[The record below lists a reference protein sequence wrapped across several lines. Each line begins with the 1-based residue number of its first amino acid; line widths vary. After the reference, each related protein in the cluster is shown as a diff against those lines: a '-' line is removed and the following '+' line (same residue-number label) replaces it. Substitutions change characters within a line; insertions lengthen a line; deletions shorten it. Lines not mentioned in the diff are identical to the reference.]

1 MIHERMPHLSAHLST
16 FIATAL
22 VAGAAAA
29 AEPGFY
35 IGASGGQ
42 TTAKASTDPVLVS
55 TPPDVF
61 NTFHFDKDETG
72 YKGFAGYNF
81 LPWLG
86 IEGGYVELGNPSQG
100 FNVGTSRI
108 EAEVDANGWEGFLV
122 GTLPLGPVD
131 IFAKV
136 GGIAANIDLDVKA
149 NVVGQPTQH
158 FSESDSNGMWA
169 YGAGIAYN
177 FGHWA
182 IRAEYEAYDVD
193 KLDDLYFVSGGLTYR
208 FGGDKPKAVP
218 VAAPAQAPA
227 PAAKP
232 AVAVAKAKC
241 ADTDQDGVC
250 DTADQCPNT
259 PAGAR
264 VGPGGC
270 DCDYTLTLDFPFN
283 SAELHADD
291 KAKIDAIIP
300 VLKNPKV
307 AFILGEVDGY
317 TDNTGDEAY
326 NVGLSQRRAQ
336 AVTDYVKSQG
346 VNLGDRFVVKGYG
359 EADPVA
365 SNDTKEGRA
374 QNRRVVLRRTD
385 CGPAH

>member
-1 MIHERMPHLSAHLST
+1 MIQQRIAKVT
-16 FIATAL
+16 AFIATAFIT
-22 VAGAAAA
+22 GAAFA

-35 IGASGGQ
+35 IGASAGQ

-72 YKGFAGYNF
+72 YKGFVGYNF
-81 LPWLG
+81 VPWLG
-86 IEGGYVELGNPSQG
+86 VEGGYVELGNPSQG
-100 FNVGTSRI
+100 WTVGTTRI
-108 EAEVDANGWEGFLV
+108 EGEVDANGWEGFLV

-136 GGIAANIDLDVKA
+136 GGIAANIDLKVKA
-149 NVVGQPTQH
+149 SVVGQPTQH
-158 FSESDSNGMWA
+158 FSESDSNGMLA
-169 YGAGIAYN
+169 YGGGIAYN

-182 IRAEYEAYDVD
+182 IRAEYEAYDVN

-218 VAAPAQAPA
+218 VAASAPA
-227 PAAKP
+227 PVAKP
-232 AVAVAKAKC
+232 APVVAAAPAKC
-241 ADTDQDGVC
+241 PDADHDGVC
-250 DTADQCPNT
+250 DAVDQCPNT

-264 VGPGGC
+264 VGPSGC
-270 DCDYTLTLDFPFN
+270 DCDYVLTLDFPFN
-283 SAELHADD
+283 SAELHAED

-307 AFILGEVDGY
+307 AFIAGEVDGY
-317 TDNTGDEAY
+317 TDSTGEEAY
-326 NVGLSQRRAQ
+326 NVDLSKRRAQ
-336 AVTDYVKSQG
+336 AVADYVRSQG
-346 VNLGDRFVVKGYG
+346 VNLGDRFVVQGFG
-359 EADPVA
+359 EAHPVA

-385 CGPAH
+385 CGPAY

>member
-1 MIHERMPHLSAHLST
+1 MNKGMILALSMAPI
-16 FIATAL
+16 FAAGTASAAQEGFY
-22 VAGAAAA
+22 VGAGAG
-29 AEPGFY
+29 E
-35 IGASGGQ
+35 
-42 TTAKASTDPVLVS
+42 TTAKASTGPLLVS

-61 NTFHFDKDETG
+61 NTFHFDKNETG
-72 YKGFAGYNF
+72 YKGFVGYNF

-86 IEGGYVELGNPSQG
+86 VEGGYVDLGSPSQ
-100 FNVGTSRI
+100 NWQRGTTSLQGDVN
-108 EAEVDANGWEGFLV
+108 ADGWEGFVV
-122 GTLPLGPVD
+122 GYLPIGPVD

-136 GGIAANIDLDVKA
+136 GGIASNIDLKLKDS
-149 NVVGQPTQH
+149 VVGQPTQH

-169 YGAGIAYN
+169 YGGGVAYN
-177 FGHWA
+177 FGHWSL
-182 IRAEYEAYDVD
+182 RAEYEGYDVN
-193 KLDDLYFVSGGLTYR
+193 KLDDLYMVSGSLTYR
-208 FGGDKPKAVP
+208 IGGDKPKPMPVAQTTPAPAPAPKPAP
-218 VAAPAQAPA
+218 VAAP
-227 PAAKP
+227 
-232 AVAVAKAKC
+232 VKC
-241 ADTDQDGVC
+241 PDSDHDGVC
-250 DTADQCPNT
+250 DADDQCPNT

-264 VGPGGC
+264 VSPGGC

-307 AFILGEVDGY
+307 AFIAGEVDGY
-317 TDNTGDEAY
+317 TDSTGAEAY
-326 NVGLSQRRAQ
+326 NLDLSKRRAQ
-336 AVTDYVKSQG
+336 AVADYVKSQG

-359 EADPVA
+359 EAYPVA